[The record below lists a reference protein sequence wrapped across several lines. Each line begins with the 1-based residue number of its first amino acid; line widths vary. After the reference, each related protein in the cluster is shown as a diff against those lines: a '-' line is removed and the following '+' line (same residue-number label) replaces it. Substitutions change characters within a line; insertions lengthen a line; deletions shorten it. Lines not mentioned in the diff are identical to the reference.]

1 MLNAKKAKIK
11 DVIIKILLYVLMTL
25 IAIFMVL
32 PFYWSILSSFRDNT
46 EMFSSKLYLTSIT
59 TEHYKFFFENVD
71 FAGVIGNTLFVIVMI
86 LVLSLLLCSMAG
98 YALARFEF
106 RGKKWLEKF
115 FYASMMIPGIICLI
129 PQYLVVSVLG
139 IESSLWGIIVPA
151 IASIYGCLF
160 MESFFKN
167 TPKQIAEAARMDGA
181 GEIRIFFMYLPTVLP
196 GLLTLGLF
204 TFNAHWNS
212 YLWPSIIVGNDP
224 DKYVLSVAVKE
235 FEILCSE
242 DYGPLMAASIIT
254 ILPVLVIFTIGQKY
268 FMNNLTFSGV
278 K

>member
-1 MLNAKKAKIK
+1 MLNSKKAKIK
-11 DVIIKILLYVLMTL
+11 DVITKIILYLIMTF

-32 PFYWSILSSFRDNT
+32 PFYWSILSSLRQNT
-46 EMFSSKLYLTSIT
+46 EMFSTKLYLTSIT
-59 TEHYKFFFENVD
+59 WEHYKFFFDNVD

-106 RGKKWLEKF
+106 KGKRALEKF

-129 PQYLVVSVLG
+129 PQYLVVSILG

-151 IASIYGCLF
+151 ICSIYGCLF

-167 TPKQIAEAARMDGA
+167 TPKEIAEAARMDGA

-212 YLWPSIIVGNDP
+212 YLWPSIIVGNNP
-224 DKYVLSVAVKE
+224 DNYVLSVAVYE
-235 FEILCSE
+235 FQIISAEN
-242 DYGPLMAASIIT
+242 YGPLMAASIIT
-254 ILPVLVIFTIGQKY
+254 ILPVLVLFIVGQKY